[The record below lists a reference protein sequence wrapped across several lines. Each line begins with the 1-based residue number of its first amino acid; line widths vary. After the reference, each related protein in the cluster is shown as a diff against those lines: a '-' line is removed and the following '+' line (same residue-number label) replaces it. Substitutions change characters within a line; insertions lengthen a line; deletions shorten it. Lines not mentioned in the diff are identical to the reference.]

1 MRIARQL
8 REVSEP
14 YPDYISFLEFRR
26 PPDDTHPQKRLL
38 GVQRRILS
46 RDVPYL
52 DIFSIRSFLAK
63 RCVFTHVRI
72 LRHTKYEL

>member
-26 PPDDTHPQKRLL
+26 PPDDTHPQKRLP

-46 RDVPYL
+46 RDVPYPYA
-52 DIFSIRSFLAK
+52 FSVKSILAK
-63 RCVFTHVRI
+63 RCVHAPGRI
-72 LRHTKYEL
+72 LRYTKYGL